1 MARWHSCNV
10 LQPGSQVHQLWQFS
24 AKFALQRQE
33 PKRPTEPLPA
43 KIVGK
48 DWQTLFRPKLNIA
61 WLAADKVFLRV
72 IQLPKSDAAETQSM
86 VELQM
91 EKLSPW
97 PVAQVVWGFELLPQS
112 AGEMQTAIVIVVAR
126 SYVEE
131 FLGQL
136 EGRGYLADR
145 LELPFLD
152 QLRGTRISE
161 DGAWIYPAAGG
172 DNYSCLVSWWSGGTL
187 RNLGL
192 LHLPANERRGAALQE
207 QLAQINWAGELEG
220 WLTGPPRYHL
230 VADPESAVAWKPLF
244 PEEQSVVIVPPLPAA
259 ELAALTCK
267 RVASDGQ
274 NTNLLPPEYAARYR
288 QQFIDHLWM
297 RLLGATLV
305 VYLLGIG
312 IYFGWAYAASVKLNG
327 VQKEIAGLGA
337 SYTNALQLK
346 ERVKVLR
353 DQLDLQYA
361 ALDCYKAVAE
371 TLPEGVTLDSLN
383 FDRGRKIAFFGSAE
397 KAGLREVQ
405 EFNDALRNVKVR
417 EQPLFSKISAPSFN
431 DKPGGQQSSWS
442 FNCELRRVDNE

>member
-61 WLAADKVFLRV
+61 WLASDKVFLRV

-152 QLRGTRISE
+152 QLRATPIEG
-161 DGAWIYPAAGG
+161 DGAWIFPGVG
-172 DNYSCLVSWWSGGTL
+172 PDNYSGLIAWWYGGVLQNLCLI
-187 RNLGL
+187 
-192 LHLPANERRGAALQE
+192 HLPPSADRNRLLQE
-207 QLAQINWAGELEG
+207 QLS
-220 WLTGPPRYHL
+220 P
-230 VADPESAVAWKPLF
+230 
-244 PEEQSVVIVPPLPAA
+244 
-259 ELAALTCK
+259 
-267 RVASDGQ
+267 
-274 NTNLLPPEYAARYR
+274 
-288 QQFIDHLWM
+288 
-297 RLLGATLV
+297 
-305 VYLLGIG
+305 
-312 IYFGWAYAASVKLNG
+312 
-327 VQKEIAGLGA
+327 
-337 SYTNALQLK
+337 
-346 ERVKVLR
+346 
-353 DQLDLQYA
+353 
-361 ALDCYKAVAE
+361 
-371 TLPEGVTLDSLN
+371 
-383 FDRGRKIAFFGSAE
+383 
-397 KAGLREVQ
+397 
-405 EFNDALRNVKVR
+405 
-417 EQPLFSKISAPSFN
+417 
-431 DKPGGQQSSWS
+431 
-442 FNCELRRVDNE
+442 

>member
-61 WLAADKVFLRV
+61 WLASDKVFLRV
-72 IQLPKSDAAETQSM
+72 IQLPKSAAAETQAM

-161 DGAWIYPAAGG
+161 DGAWIYPAADG

-187 RNLGL
+187 RNLSL
-192 LHLPANERRGAALQE
+192 LHLPANERRSAALQE

-230 VADPESAVAWKPLF
+230 VAGPETAVAWKPLF
-244 PEEQSVVIVPPLPAA
+244 SAEQPVVIVPPLAPA

-267 RVASDGQ
+267 RVASDAGRLFVEHRDLFRLDLRGQ
-274 NTNLLPPEYAARYR
+274 RETERRAKGDRRPGRVLHQRPATQRTSKSAARPTGSAIR
-288 QQFIDHLWM
+288 
-297 RLLGATLV
+297 R
-305 VYLLGIG
+305 
-312 IYFGWAYAASVKLNG
+312 
-327 VQKEIAGLGA
+327 AGLLQGRRRNPA
-337 SYTNALQLK
+337 GGSNARFVEFRPRPKNRPLRQRGQL
-346 ERVKVLR
+346 
-353 DQLDLQYA
+353 
-361 ALDCYKAVAE
+361 
-371 TLPEGVTLDSLN
+371 
-383 FDRGRKIAFFGSAE
+383 
-397 KAGLREVQ
+397 
-405 EFNDALRNVKVR
+405 
-417 EQPLFSKISAPSFN
+417 
-431 DKPGGQQSSWS
+431 
-442 FNCELRRVDNE
+442 

>member
-61 WLAADKVFLRV
+61 WLASDKVFLRV
-72 IQLPKSDAAETQSM
+72 VQLPKSDAAET
-86 VELQM
+86 
-91 EKLSPW
+91 
-97 PVAQVVWGFELLPQS
+97 
-112 AGEMQTAIVIVVAR
+112 QTAIVIVVAR

-152 QLRGTRISE
+152 QLRNTRISE

-207 QLAQINWAGELEG
+207 QLAQINWAGEL
-220 WLTGPPRYHL
+220 
-230 VADPESAVAWKPLF
+230 
-244 PEEQSVVIVPPLPAA
+244 
-259 ELAALTCK
+259 
-267 RVASDGQ
+267 
-274 NTNLLPPEYAARYR
+274 
-288 QQFIDHLWM
+288 
-297 RLLGATLV
+297 
-305 VYLLGIG
+305 
-312 IYFGWAYAASVKLNG
+312 
-327 VQKEIAGLGA
+327 
-337 SYTNALQLK
+337 
-346 ERVKVLR
+346 
-353 DQLDLQYA
+353 
-361 ALDCYKAVAE
+361 
-371 TLPEGVTLDSLN
+371 
-383 FDRGRKIAFFGSAE
+383 
-397 KAGLREVQ
+397 
-405 EFNDALRNVKVR
+405 
-417 EQPLFSKISAPSFN
+417 
-431 DKPGGQQSSWS
+431 
-442 FNCELRRVDNE
+442 